1 MDGCPDRAITQ
12 LPDDQLVYC
21 IVLVYCKSVY
31 LCIAFKFIGVLYVYV
46 FVYCM
51 SVYWCIICQ
60 FICVL
65 HVSVFVYHSAPR

>member
-21 IVLVYCKSVY
+21 VVLVYCKSVY
-31 LCIAFKFIGVLYVYV
+31 VCIVCKYICILYVNA

-51 SVYWCIICQ
+51 LVYLCILCQ
-60 FICVL
+60 CIYVL
-65 HVSVFVYHSAPR
+65 HVGVFVYHPAPR